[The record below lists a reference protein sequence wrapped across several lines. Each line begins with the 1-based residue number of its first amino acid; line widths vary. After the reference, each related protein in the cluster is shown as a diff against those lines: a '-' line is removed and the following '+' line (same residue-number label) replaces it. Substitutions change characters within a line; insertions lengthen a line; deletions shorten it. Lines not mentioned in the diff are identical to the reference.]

1 MEQEKALV
9 VPTVT
14 ELKIPTTKLNFMQEK
29 KYREWGFKTLEE
41 IESLAL
47 EVENEERN
55 RYIDENKEKIIAETV
70 QKHKKFAAIHQFVLG
85 KRVEMRQLEAITKRN
100 LEKLQFNMDQI
111 GGQMEKAI
119 VNMRR
124 KVKAKHSE
132 VFSE

>member
-55 RYIDENKEKIIAETV
+55 RYIDEEI
-70 QKHKKFAAIHQFVLG
+70 Q
-85 KRVEMRQLEAITKRN
+85 
-100 LEKLQFNMDQI
+100 
-111 GGQMEKAI
+111 
-119 VNMRR
+119 
-124 KVKAKHSE
+124 
-132 VFSE
+132 